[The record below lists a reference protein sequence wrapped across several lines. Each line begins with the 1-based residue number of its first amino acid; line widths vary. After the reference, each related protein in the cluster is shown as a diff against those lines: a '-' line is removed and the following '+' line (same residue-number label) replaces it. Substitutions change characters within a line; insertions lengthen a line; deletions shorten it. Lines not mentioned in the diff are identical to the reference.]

1 MTAELLKE
9 HLVNATQPWIEIS
22 RVWRW
27 RGETASRLAVEGLTG
42 ALDTGRY
49 LARVGLGLV
58 YGMGSMLNAQMLER
72 IDDLA

>member
-9 HLVNATQPWIEIS
+9 HWVNAMQPWIELS
-22 RVWRW
+22 RLWRF

-49 LARVGLGLV
+49 LARVGVGLV
-58 YGMGSMLNAQMLER
+58 YSMGSMLNAQLLER
-72 IDDLA
+72 IDELA